1 MTGSNM
7 KKRCL
12 ACENHF
18 VSVSSFLTQSN
29 DKIGLKGFYFS
40 ISQTTFFTRPFYT
53 FFSFEDVSQP
63 FSGSDQYIHTF
74 LQASLDRKHF
84 QRLEKLLNHDHHRS
98 VKQVMFSYC
107 LFEYFLS
114 THFFHCRKSL
124 LQEASLGNSNYTC
137 ELCSICRRHVDLLPL
152 LPAFWY
158 SLCNFWIEFQYQGI
172 FHFQ

>member
-1 MTGSNM
+1 M

-53 FFSFEDVSQP
+53 LFSFEDVSQP

>member
-1 MTGSNM
+1 MTASNM

-29 DKIGLKGFYFS
+29 AKIVLKGFYFS

-114 THFFHCRKSL
+114 THFFHCRK
-124 LQEASLGNSNYTC
+124 AF
-137 ELCSICRRHVDLLPL
+137 CRRQALVIQTTLASCIPFVAVMWIYCLYCLHSGI
-152 LPAFWY
+152 AFAT
-158 SLCNFWIEFQYQGI
+158 FG
-172 FHFQ
+172 